1 MAGDIQLHRNAFGQ
15 LVFMDS
21 EGREHVNVELARA
34 FPISAPLDG
43 ISMLDQNG
51 RELLWIPRLEDSS
64 REIRRLLEEELQSR
78 EFMPEIKRIRGV
90 SGYATPCTWQVETD
104 RGDTEFVLKAE
115 EDIRRL
121 STSALLIVDSRG
133 IQFLIRDPRTL
144 DKASR
149 RMLDRFM

>member
-21 EGREHVNVELARA
+21 EGREHVNVELVRA

-51 RELLWIPRLEDSS
+51 RELVWIPRLDDSS

>member
-15 LVFMDS
+15 LVFRDS

-51 RELLWIPRLEDSS
+51 REVAWIPRLEDLS

-78 EFMPEIKRIRGV
+78 E
-90 SGYATPCTWQVETD
+90 
-104 RGDTEFVLKAE
+104 
-115 EDIRRL
+115 
-121 STSALLIVDSRG
+121 LIVDSRG
-133 IQFLIRDPRTL
+133 IQFLIRDPRKL

-149 RMLDRFM
+149 RILDRFM